1 MSTPRG
7 QHEGQQRPIRRSS
20 WVYLGLAL
28 LGGIVSVIF
37 LIPVALG
44 CIADAASPSCTM
56 TPGSATVMLAAG
68 LVSMLACLTLL
79 VRGLRAR

>member
-1 MSTPRG
+1 
-7 QHEGQQRPIRRSS
+7 
-20 WVYLGLAL
+20 
-28 LGGIVSVIF
+28 
-37 LIPVALG
+37 
-44 CIADAASPSCTM
+44 M